1 MNTPLTDDPTVPPE
15 ALLPDAN
22 ADLETVLSAWHAATL
37 RLEKT
42 HESLRSEVHRLTD
55 ELEVKNRELARKNRL
70 ADLGQMASH
79 VAHEVRNNLVP
90 VTLYMSLL
98 RRRIG
103 ADPGTVDVLDK
114 IEAGFAALDVTVND
128 LLHFTSDR
136 DPVLQRFALQGLAD
150 EIRASLLPQL
160 SAQSIDTVID
170 VRERFWIT
178 ADRDM
183 LRRALLNLVLNAVDA
198 MPDGGTLTLAAV
210 DATGGVEISVS
221 DTGHGMSDGTRE
233 RVFEPFFTTK
243 QGGTGLGLAIVYRI
257 AEVHR
262 GSVRA
267 GAPAAGGSAAGGS
280 AAGGSAAGGSAAGG
294 SMFTISFPRLQCEA
308 AA

>member
-1 MNTPLTDDPTVPPE
+1 MNKPLTDDCLDRPE
-15 ALLPDAN
+15 TALPDAN
-22 ADLETVLSAWHAATL
+22 ANLQTVLSAWHAATI

-42 HESLRSEVHRLTD
+42 HESLRAEVQRLTD
-55 ELEVKNRELARKNRL
+55 ELEIKNRELARKNRL

-90 VTLYMSLL
+90 VTLYLSLL

-103 ADPGTVDVLDK
+103 ADPGAVDVLDK
-114 IEAGFAALDVTVND
+114 IEAGFNALEVTVND

-136 DPVLQRFALQGLAD
+136 DPVLQQFPVKSLAD
-150 EIRASLLPQL
+150 EIHASLLPQL
-160 SAQSIDTVID
+160 SAQSIDTAID
-170 VRERFWIT
+170 VPERLWIT

-183 LRRALLNLVLNAVDA
+183 LRRAMLNLVLNAVDA
-198 MPDGGTLTLAAV
+198 MPHGGCL
-210 DATGGVEISVS
+210 EISAANGPNGIEVGVS
-221 DTGHGMSDGTRE
+221 DTGCGMSDGTRQKA
-233 RVFEPFFTTK
+233 FEPFFTTK

-262 GSVRA
+262 GSARA
-267 GAPAAGGSAAGGS
+267 DARECGGSI
-280 AAGGSAAGGSAAGG
+280 
-294 SMFTISFPRLQCEA
+294 FTLYFPRLVNEA

>member
-1 MNTPLTDDPTVPPE
+1 MNKPLTDDHVAQPE
-15 ALLPDAN
+15 IALPDAN

-37 RLEKT
+37 RLQGT
-42 HESLRSEVHRLTD
+42 HESLRAEVQRLTD
-55 ELEVKNRELARKNRL
+55 ELKIKNRELARKDRL

-79 VAHEVRNNLVP
+79 VAHEVRNSLVP
-90 VTLYMSLL
+90 VTLYLSLL

-103 ADPGTVDVLDK
+103 ADPGAVDVLDK
-114 IEAGFAALDVTVND
+114 IEAGFSALDVTVND
-128 LLHFTSDR
+128 LLRFTSDR
-136 DPVLQRFALQGLAD
+136 EPVLQQLGVKSLAD

-160 SAQSIDTVID
+160 LAQSIDTKID
-170 VRERFWIT
+170 VPEQLWIT

-183 LRRALLNLVLNAVDA
+183 LRRAILNLVLNAVDA
-198 MPDGGTLTLAAV
+198 MPDGGRL
-210 DATGGVEISVS
+210 EISADNGPNGARVRVS
-221 DTGHGMSDGTRE
+221 DTGHGMSDGTRQKA
-233 RVFEPFFTTK
+233 FEPFFTTK

-267 GAPAAGGSAAGGS
+267 DARAGGGS
-280 AAGGSAAGGSAAGG
+280 T
-294 SMFTISFPRLQCEA
+294 FTLSFPRLVNEA